1 MINFFFKFK
10 IKNRNSLPPSI
21 SDIQKSK
28 KILFSIFSRY
38 GDTIIDLIVIKE
50 FIDLYPEKKYLIIC
64 PRQMRPYVNEILPNI
79 ECIDFN
85 KRNIFEMLKVTSL
98 LKKRSFDIG
107 FNPWSNGLD
116 SCYFLTFCQL
126 FLFYKD
132 FKKPIEINHYEVVR
146 RYLKLQEKAWSINKL
161 RLKQSYKEI
170 LICPEST
177 DINRSLS
184 TRQLDKTILDVNEL
198 YNSPKIIIAAID
210 KNYFRNGCEF
220 FNFEKTAES
229 SKQFL
234 KLIKMSE
241 LLICTDSGPL
251 HIALA
256 LKKDLIVIMKN
267 TVAETVINSGSTLSL
282 KKY

>member
-1 MINFFFKFK
+1 MVNFFFKLK
-10 IKNRNSLPPSI
+10 IKKRNSLPPNI
-21 SDIQKSK
+21 SDIKNSK

-38 GDTIIDLIVIKE
+38 GDTIIDLVVIKE
-50 FIDLYPEKKYLIIC
+50 FISLYPDKEYLLLC
-64 PRQMRPYVNEILPNI
+64 PRQMKPYVEEILPMT
-79 ECIDFN
+79 ECLAFN
-85 KRNIFEMLKVTSL
+85 KRNLFEMFKVTSL

-116 SCYFLTFCQL
+116 SCYFLTFCQR

-132 FKKPIEINHYEVVR
+132 FQKPIEINHYEVVR
-146 RYLKLQEKAWSINKL
+146 RYLMLQEKAWFVNKL
-161 RLKQSYKEI
+161 TLNQNYKRI

-177 DINRSLS
+177 DLNRGLLS
-184 TRQLDKTILDVNEL
+184 RELDKTILELNEL
-198 YNSPKIIIAAID
+198 YNFPKINIAAID
-210 KNYFRNGCEF
+210 KNYLRDGCEF

-234 KLIKMSE
+234 KLMKMSD

-251 HIALA
+251 HIGLA
-256 LKKDLIVIMKN
+256 LKKDLIVIMKK
-267 TVAETVINSGSTLSL
+267 TIVETVVNSGSTLSI